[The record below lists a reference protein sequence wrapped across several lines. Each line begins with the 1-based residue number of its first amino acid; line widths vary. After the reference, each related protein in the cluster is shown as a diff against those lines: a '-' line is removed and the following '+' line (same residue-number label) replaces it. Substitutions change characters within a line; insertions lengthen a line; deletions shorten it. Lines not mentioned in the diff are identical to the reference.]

1 MKPTRYNEQLI
12 GWSYR
17 LIKRHT
23 IVRALYINR
32 QLYMFQ
38 RYKSYSYRYFRRL
51 YYGFI
56 TFIVTITISLF
67 HVQPSY
73 GFSWVELMI
82 RGIQVVQ
89 ISNMSD
95 TREIELGRAINQKLI
110 SSGQAKIYSD
120 RSIQN
125 YIDRIGQQLAK
136 NSQRPDIPYTF
147 QVVDDD
153 SINAFATMGGYVY
166 VNKGLITAADNEAE
180 LASVI
185 GHEIGHIAGRH
196 GIEQMRDR
204 ALSQGLLSTTGLERN
219 NAVQIGVELAIAR
232 PNSRADELEADRFG
246 LENITKAN
254 YAPAGIL
261 GFMQKLLQ
269 RGGSAPSFLST
280 HPATSERIAVLQQQI
295 DPQTANVGIGLDER
309 AYQNRIQSLR

>member
-1 MKPTRYNEQLI
+1 
-12 GWSYR
+12 
-17 LIKRHT
+17 
-23 IVRALYINR
+23 
-32 QLYMFQ
+32 MFQ
-38 RYKSYSYRYFRRL
+38 RSKSHFYRHFRRL
-51 YYGFI
+51 WYGLI
-56 TFIVTITISLF
+56 ALVATITISLS

-95 TREIELGRAINQKLI
+95 TQEVELGKAINQKLI

-120 RSIQN
+120 RQVQN

-136 NSQRPDIPYTF
+136 NSQRPNIPYTF
-147 QVVDDD
+147 EVVDND

-166 VNKGLITAADNEAE
+166 VNKGLIAAADNEAE

-204 ALSQGLLSTTGLERN
+204 ALSQGLLSATGLDRN

-269 RGGSAPSFLST
+269 RGGSAPNFLST

-309 AYQNRIQSLR
+309 AYQNRIRSLR

>member
-1 MKPTRYNEQLI
+1 
-12 GWSYR
+12 
-17 LIKRHT
+17 
-23 IVRALYINR
+23 
-32 QLYMFQ
+32 MFQ
-38 RYKSYSYRYFRRL
+38 RFKTHSYRHFRRL
-51 YYGFI
+51 SYGVIAFI
-56 TFIVTITISLF
+56 ATIGISLF
-67 HVQPSY
+67 YVQPSY
-73 GFSWVELMI
+73 GLSWVELMI

-95 TREIELGRAINQKLI
+95 TQEVELGKAIDRELI

-125 YIDRIGQQLAK
+125 YINQIGQRLAK
-136 NSQRPDIPYTF
+136 NSQRPNIPYTF

-166 VNKGLITAADNEAE
+166 VNKGLIAAADNEAE

-185 GHEIGHIAGRH
+185 GHEIGHVAGRH

-204 ALSQGLLSTTGLERN
+204 ALSQGLLSAAGLDRN

-232 PNSRADELEADRFG
+232 PNSRSDELEADRFG
-246 LENITKAN
+246 LENIKKAN

-269 RGGSAPSFLST
+269 RGGSTPSFLST
-280 HPATSERIAVLQQQI
+280 HPATGERIRALQQQI
-295 DPQTANVGIGLDER
+295 DPQTVNLGNGLDER
-309 AYQNRIQSLR
+309 AYQNRIRSLR